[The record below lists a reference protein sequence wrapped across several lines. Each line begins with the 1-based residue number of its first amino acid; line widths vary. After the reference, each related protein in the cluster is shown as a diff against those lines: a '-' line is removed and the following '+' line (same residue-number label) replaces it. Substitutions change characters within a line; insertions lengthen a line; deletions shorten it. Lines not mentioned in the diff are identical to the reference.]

1 VDHLRVITGA
11 LQPVIVPTDMIMDCY
26 QDQADD
32 FKSDQKILSMIANP
46 VDTVAVWMA
55 DKILHNQK
63 NGANYNFSNTL

>member
-1 VDHLRVITGA
+1 
-11 LQPVIVPTDMIMDCY
+11 MIMDCY